1 MGYNE
6 TQEKTSELWAVLDKE
21 GNILY
26 SRGGSSS
33 KPRLLIYPTE
43 KLALRGLNNSWTKQ
57 VIDSG
62 EVEIK
67 CVYKK

>member
-1 MGYNE
+1 MKYNR
-6 TQEKTSELWAVLDKE
+6 TQEKTSELWAVLDRE

-33 KPRLLIYPTE
+33 NPRLLIYPTE

-57 VIDSG
+57 VINSDK
-62 EVEIK
+62 VEIK
-67 CVYKK
+67 CIYKK